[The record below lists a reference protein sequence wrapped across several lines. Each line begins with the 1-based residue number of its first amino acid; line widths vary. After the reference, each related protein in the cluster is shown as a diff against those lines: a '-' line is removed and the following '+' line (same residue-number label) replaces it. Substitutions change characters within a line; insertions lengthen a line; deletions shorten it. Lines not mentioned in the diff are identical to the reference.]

1 MISTPIAALAQKYL
15 FSICF
20 LSLLPSTYTS
30 SNSPPN
36 KRLSTF
42 LCVLNAASKA
52 KVNAGDCIPIENA
65 ATGKFG
71 LFRVEML
78 ELLWMGGGGKAGGR
92 CAPAPRWAKLN
103 FKV

>member
-1 MISTPIAALAQKYL
+1 MLVWAPVQKIFVLHLVSLSHSPLHAL
-15 FSICF
+15 
-20 LSLLPSTYTS
+20 

-36 KRLSTF
+36 KRLGTF
-42 LCVLNAASKA
+42 LCALNAASKA

-78 ELLWMGGGGKAGGR
+78 ELL
-92 CAPAPRWAKLN
+92 
-103 FKV
+103 